1 MSLNVKSDST
11 PVRGISEIA
20 KEISNEWK
28 NVHFSARPYLDAM
41 YRLNTIDDVFYM
53 DDAKTIIL
61 YFLGNAQSF
70 RGPKA
75 KELKAELKKIA
86 GIK

>member
-1 MSLNVKSDST
+1 MLLTSASVSSLT
-11 PVRGISEIA
+11 TISAIA
-20 KEISNEWK
+20 REISKEWK
-28 NVHFSARPYLDAM
+28 NVNYAAKPYLDAM
-41 YRLNTIDDVFYM
+41 FYLNSINDTYGA
-53 DDAKTIIL
+53 DDAKSIIL

-70 RGPKA
+70 RGTRA